1 MRLLANF
8 EAHDFRAIFQTG
20 LDLRTQL
27 GQRFLAGGAP
37 GAGGERFIAPRSVA
51 VAFDAFHENWNLHD
65 KPAYFNRRL
74 YSQQSP
80 ARRRT
85 KSARALSIPF
95 KKLAAAFAGALC
107 APWSG
112 SRPAH
117 S

>member
-37 GAGGERFIAPRSVA
+37 GADGKRFIAPRSVA

-65 KPAYFNRRL
+65 KPAYFGRRL
-74 YSQQSP
+74 YLTASKPMRIEAPSLAKPSP
-80 ARRRT
+80 VFLITERR
-85 KSARALSIPF
+85 
-95 KKLAAAFAGALC
+95 
-107 APWSG
+107 
-112 SRPAH
+112 SRH
-117 S
+117 GY